1 MEVVCSICNKTYAN
15 RYSLAAHKR
24 RYHKGKGKNA
34 INIKKRYL
42 NNELLSD
49 ESETENERYIKR
61 TKSDNSMLNDS
72 SSINKS
78 LTNYTKRLPKLVRIV
93 GDILEDVKEL
103 KEAVSDNRSSVEEVK
118 DMEKQNFDLNS
129 DMIGHGKKDENRLNE
144 IGDDI
149 DHLFL
154 LVTELEGSKI
164 RKMSDYGIESMEKAF
179 DNTLEMIEL
188 FQKNMYRDIKFKI
201 NKLRNAALVTLKILK
216 KSNELGKDNKK
227 LLQKLSNAS
236 IFEAKDLLKNNI
248 ESLKSIFALLPE
260 EEELVQT
267 VNIIKDSELGDKNES
282 SSSSSENDI
291 SENEVEEQESD
302 KEIKE
307 SEYGN
312 KDEND
317 SSENDSSENENE
329 EQESVK
335 SVSGNSKTDTNE
347 DDFLFYYY

>member
-49 ESETENERYIKR
+49 ESEIENERYIKK

-72 SSINKS
+72 TSINKS
-78 LTNYTKRLPKLVRIV
+78 LSNYTKRLPKLVRIV

-103 KEAVSDNRSSVEEVK
+103 KKAVSDNKSSVEEVK
-118 DMEKQNFDLNS
+118 DMEKQNFDLDS

-144 IGDDI
+144 IGNDI
-149 DHLFL
+149 DRLFL

-164 RKMSDYGIESMEKAF
+164 REMSDYGIESMEKAF

-201 NKLRNAALVTLKILK
+201 NKLRNAALLTMKILK
-216 KSNELGKDNKK
+216 KSNELGKDNTK

-282 SSSSSENDI
+282 SSSSENDI
-291 SENEVEEQESD
+291 SENEVEERE
-302 KEIKE
+302 
-307 SEYGN
+307 
-312 KDEND
+312 
-317 SSENDSSENENE
+317 SENDSSENENE

-347 DDFLFYYY
+347 DERDSDQTQDE